1 MANDPLEP
9 IKKAKEARAI
19 VNTIFDF
26 NFLYKEKILDIGEMD
41 NGEIV
46 RVTVR
51 EIPHG
56 KMASIQDSMLRH
68 LDDDALSGGKANSNI
83 QRSMVQSLKKG
94 LISTGDFNDLQ
105 TVAAIKE
112 WTLRDNDG
120 NIAPVTLEV
129 FRLLPH
135 SITEMIE
142 KAAEELNPSLDEDF
156 QGKD

>member
-1 MANDPLEP
+1 MQ
-9 IKKAKEARAI
+9 
-19 VNTIFDF
+19 FDF
-26 NFLYKEKILDIGEMD
+26 NFLYNEKVLNIGTMP
-41 NGEIV
+41 NGDV
-46 RVTVR
+46 VSVTVR

-56 KMASIQDSMLRH
+56 EMASIQDSMLRH

-112 WTLRDNDG
+112 WTLRDTEG
-120 NIAPVTLEV
+120 NIAPITLEV
-129 FRLLPH
+129 YRLLPH

-142 KAAEELNPSLDEDF
+142 KAVEELNPSLDEEF
-156 QGKD
+156 QGED